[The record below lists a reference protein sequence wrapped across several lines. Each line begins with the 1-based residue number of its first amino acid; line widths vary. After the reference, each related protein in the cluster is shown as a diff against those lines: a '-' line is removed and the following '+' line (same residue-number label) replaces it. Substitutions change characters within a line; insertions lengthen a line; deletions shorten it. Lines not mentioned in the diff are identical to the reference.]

1 MSSYDYYLPHTLG
14 ALLGILIIFI
24 IVSYIF
30 PPFQSYKSRIAMN
43 QSPKSQGASAAS
55 GPTLQRSAPGATLA
69 TASDGAATEQS
80 SPERHGALL
89 R

>member
-1 MSSYDYYLPHTLG
+1 
-14 ALLGILIIFI
+14 
-24 IVSYIF
+24 
-30 PPFQSYKSRIAMN
+30 MN
-43 QSPKSQGASAAS
+43 QSPLYPGAS

-89 R
+89 RQGAAAATLSEARADGTGNAWYKRHLPKESLRS